1 MDLISNDYYIKI
13 FNKEHIILEE
23 VYEISELTY
32 TKTLNG
38 IWKASLTLPRSIK
51 TTEDILQNNN
61 HIEIYRRINEMNV
74 YKQHISA
81 REELLWWGVIYNSNP
96 HASFFTIDC
105 FGYGRLIQDK
115 LFTMYIRQDN
125 NVFTGEYDKV
135 LYNML
140 NVINNMYNTGVS
152 QGTAH
157 KNNLQTTRIINWND
171 NFYDKLDEFTTDA
184 NYFWQIDKNR
194 KLNLYTSLG
203 IDKTY
208 YEINSD
214 INVNKT
220 LSITSSGE
228 IYNYIVAKNTYT
240 DDSDIEHSIIAEAK
254 DLNSIYK
261 YGVFSKE
268 LVVNDIRLQST
279 LDKYVEDELNK
290 CKNPLISISLNVSN
304 CDTFNIFDVEV
315 GDNISLILKEIS
327 LNTEIKIIEF
337 TIDCKTETMNIELG
351 NCMFREESP
360 KVYRF

>member
-1 MDLISNDYYIKI
+1 MGLISNDYYIKI

-81 REELLWWGVIYNSNP
+81 KEELLWWGVIYNSNP
-96 HASFFTIDC
+96 HASFFT
-105 FGYGRLIQDK
+105 
-115 LFTMYIRQDN
+115 N

-304 CDTFNIFDVEV
+304 CDTFNIFDVDV